1 MSGPRGTVTAPII
14 FQSAMNLA
22 LCVHRKTRCS
32 HPQAWIGCVRKFRR
46 NVCQH
51 HFCAICGD
59 SAQEVASST
68 QTQFAPAFLTITIR
82 DLSAR
87 LYTRLAPP
95 RHPRE
100 QNPRGGFRLRAL
112 AALQLRAWLIRK
124 GPGGPGGAPGV
135 APCGDIYF
143 SCTKATLGH
152 SATLRWRGAAENT
165 PQTPRLRL
173 WENTENSCVAAL
185 E

>member
-1 MSGPRGTVTAPII
+1 MLVLAVRARQLVFAALLSQLEYRPSKMSGPRGTVTAPII

-59 SAQEVASST
+59 SAQEVASNT

-112 AALQLRAWLIRK
+112 AAFWRVLLKIICVCRRSEA
-124 GPGGPGGAPGV
+124 
-135 APCGDIYF
+135 D
-143 SCTKATLGH
+143 
-152 SATLRWRGAAENT
+152 SATRRETMLPGRKLSAAS
-165 PQTPRLRL
+165 L
-173 WENTENSCVAAL
+173 
-185 E
+185 